1 MAYGQILGPQLDPE
15 FDPEALRGLGAENRV
30 LKVRTNSPFLFSFI
44 YIKIW
49 HWELRIQPRSDRTSP
64 WMGVFGSFES
74 KTDRPVDT
82 FSGRQRK
89 IWGNPALGFLIRVSY

>member
-44 YIKIW
+44 YIKMFFRDNKPKIGF
-49 HWELRIQPRSDRTSP
+49 PRLEMPCPSP
-64 WMGVFGSFES
+64 SMTNQTTHNF
-74 KTDRPVDT
+74 
-82 FSGRQRK
+82 
-89 IWGNPALGFLIRVSY
+89 

>member
-44 YIKIW
+44 YIKIKREKNTLKKCNMIAIVE
-49 HWELRIQPRSDRTSP
+49 HLLVLR
-64 WMGVFGSFES
+64 
-74 KTDRPVDT
+74 
-82 FSGRQRK
+82 
-89 IWGNPALGFLIRVSY
+89 ALGSCMTPFLLKLSCKITSDHVSNQPII

>member
-44 YIKIW
+44 YIKII
-49 HWELRIQPRSDRTSP
+49 HHSQPSVARYPSP
-64 WMGVFGSFES
+64 CIGVVRGS
-74 KTDRPVDT
+74 
-82 FSGRQRK
+82 
-89 IWGNPALGFLIRVSY
+89 SYLAMIT

>member
-44 YIKIW
+44 YIKKIYDYYCGFVVTM
-49 HWELRIQPRSDRTSP
+49 HY
-64 WMGVFGSFES
+64 
-74 KTDRPVDT
+74 KTANVKNVPYVKKPT
-82 FSGRQRK
+82 
-89 IWGNPALGFLIRVSY
+89 NL

>member
-44 YIKIW
+44 YIKIC
-49 HWELRIQPRSDRTSP
+49 HTMQT
-64 WMGVFGSFES
+64 
-74 KTDRPVDT
+74 KH
-82 FSGRQRK
+82 
-89 IWGNPALGFLIRVSY
+89 

>member
-44 YIKIW
+44 YIKMM
-49 HWELRIQPRSDRTSP
+49 R
-64 WMGVFGSFES
+64 
-74 KTDRPVDT
+74 
-82 FSGRQRK
+82 
-89 IWGNPALGFLIRVSY
+89 